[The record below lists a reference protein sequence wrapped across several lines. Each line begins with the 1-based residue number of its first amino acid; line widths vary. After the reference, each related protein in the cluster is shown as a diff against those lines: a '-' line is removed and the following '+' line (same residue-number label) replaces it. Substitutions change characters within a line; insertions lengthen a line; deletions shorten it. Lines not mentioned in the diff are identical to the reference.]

1 MSIKQAILYNGLCA
15 CLAFFG
21 VLIGKILVVETD
33 FVARVRCRRERCEL
47 DSKLLMSVWSIVHLT
62 PTLSAREKPDA
73 GILTW
78 LANNK
83 FLENALVFPAKLIQ
97 PAAIY

>member
-47 DSKLLMSVWSIVHLT
+47 DSKLLMSVRLVNCS
-62 PTLSAREKPDA
+62 PDA
-73 GILTW
+73 HFVGSRK
-78 LANNK
+78 AGCGH
-83 FLENALVFPAKLIQ
+83 FDMAGE
-97 PAAIY
+97 